1 MRADGY
7 PQEAWE
13 RLGRLL
19 EERRG
24 ELNPDWANRAQFL
37 RDTRMNKKLIE
48 RLELAKLDSY
58 RPATLA
64 KVSVAYGWTADSIRR
79 ILSGGEPVARPGS
92 APTEAPLVGNDDWE
106 IAVLASDRASYAEKA
121 TAIREHRELIASE
134 ARKLR
139 ALGIEPPMFLRG
151 GVRHL
156 AGESGNASNDEARGA

>member
-37 RDTRMNKKLIE
+37 RDTGMNKKLIE
-48 RLELAKLDSY
+48 RLELAKPGHY

-64 KVSVAYGWTADSIRR
+64 AVSVAYGWTGDSIRR
-79 ILSGGEPVARPGS
+79 ILSGGEAVARPESIAGEP
-92 APTEAPLVGNDDWE
+92 ALTAEDAFEEAVMAAMLP
-106 IAVLASDRASYAEKA
+106 YAEKA
-121 TAIREHRELIASE
+121 AAVRRHRDQIREQL
-134 ARKLR
+134 AR
-139 ALGIEPPMFLRG
+139 LGIDPPPAFLRG

-156 AGESGNASNDEARGA
+156 GGESVSSNDEARGA